1 MMNLGK
7 DLNENKLLESYPEVL
22 DILLYDNTTKKNIIW
37 GTNNYKSYGIGY
49 SENDHILVEQITG
62 RHNGIIKPRLEKSKK

>member
-1 MMNLGK
+1 MNLGK

-37 GTNNYKSYGIGY
+37 GG
-49 SENDHILVEQITG
+49 QITINHMG
-62 RHNGIIKPRLEKSKK
+62 LDMKIHVLGFYQIVLGGL

>member
-1 MMNLGK
+1 MNLGK

-37 GTNNYKSYGIGY
+37 GTNNYKSHGIGY
-49 SENDHILVEQITG
+49 FENDHIV
-62 RHNGIIKPRLEKSKK
+62 